1 MRDIWIKNMYI
12 HKIAAGNVAEVP
24 RKPHTIG
31 FPAKL

>member
-24 RKPHTIG
+24 RNPRTIG